1 MLFVCPKAGAIYV
14 FGNGDTIAQD
24 DSKSV
29 CLYLIISAKI
39 YMKAPAPLIIAGIE
53 ILEKIGYIIPQYC

>member
-1 MLFVCPKAGAIYV
+1 MYQKRVSLF
-14 FGNGDTIAQD
+14 N
-24 DSKSV
+24 
-29 CLYLIISAKI
+29 KI

>member
-1 MLFVCPKAGAIYV
+1 MSLGMEIRLRRMIELKYKCI
-14 FGNGDTIAQD
+14 
-24 DSKSV
+24 KSV
-29 CLYLIISAKI
+29 CLYLIISAMI